1 MLIVALVAVER
12 PVVGSG
18 SPALTLQVGD
28 ARSSAGRQRA
38 ANVVAAVSRDS
49 LEAMVRFVSVDP
61 VSQSSRTRF
70 VLRET
75 PLAFVTDS
83 LAARLERYTGGPVD
97 RLPFAFV
104 DSAYS
109 KRDST
114 FTAQNIVARIE
125 GTGAIPGVV
134 LITAHYD
141 AIALRTADWS
151 DHWQMWPAPGAD
163 DNGTGVGA
171 LMEAARVLPHHD
183 LPFDV
188 MFVLFSAEELDRL
201 GSKDF
206 VSRYEGLYGE
216 RIIGLL
222 NADMLGYAFAGLLGG
237 TIITNYTSGWF
248 AEMIRESARARDPS
262 LPLTVVLPGP
272 PNSDH
277 ASFWDSSCTAVTF
290 TEPLDEHVSIV
301 NPAYHTLGD
310 TIVWIDFEQ
319 VERLTNLMVGFM
331 ADIGSAPA
339 DITLF
344 PTDVTI
350 LLNGSPTLGRR
361 FQVGDAIGV
370 RVRIRNRGA
379 GQPPAGAR
387 GRLVVSVENSRGAR
401 TVTSDELDLPG
412 ALDFRQITVPIT
424 LGPEFH
430 GGNRFRAEVFVLGME
445 DDPDNNAVEVWVG
458 VEGAGVPV
466 LMHAVQPNPIEGTF
480 RSAAFCINLVRA
492 VDIGLELYTLEGERL
507 GSAYLGARWGNPL
520 EPGMNCLELGT
531 LFPRIDRLASGIYLY
546 RLVLYEEGAARMSYP
561 GRFAVEN

>member
-1 MLIVALVAVER
+1 MLIVALVAFALPFVT
-12 PVVGSG
+12 SG
-18 SPALTLQVGD
+18 SSARQTGD
-28 ARSSAGRQRA
+28 ARSSAGRQRG

-61 VSQSSRTRF
+61 ASHAPRTRF
-70 VLRET
+70 VLREA
-75 PLAFVTDS
+75 PLALVGDS
-83 LAARLERYTGGPVD
+83 LAARLERYTQGSTDTVLFTVN
-97 RLPFAFV
+97 RF
-104 DSAYS
+104 
-109 KRDST
+109 DST

-141 AIALRTADWS
+141 AIALRTADWE

-163 DNGTGVGA
+163 DNGTGVAA

-216 RIIGLL
+216 RIIGVL

-262 LPLTVVLPGP
+262 LPLTVALPGP

-370 RVRIRNRGA
+370 RVRTRNRGA
-379 GQPPAGAR
+379 GQPPVGAR

-412 ALDFRQITVPIT
+412 APIS
-424 LGPEFH
+424 G
-430 GGNRFRAEVFVLGME
+430 
-445 DDPDNNAVEVWVG
+445 
-458 VEGAGVPV
+458 
-466 LMHAVQPNPIEGTF
+466 
-480 RSAAFCINLVRA
+480 RSRS
-492 VDIGLELYTLEGERL
+492 R
-507 GSAYLGARWGNPL
+507 
-520 EPGMNCLELGT
+520 
-531 LFPRIDRLASGIYLY
+531 
-546 RLVLYEEGAARMSYP
+546 
-561 GRFAVEN
+561 